1 MGMGREV
8 ELRMG
13 METRAGN
20 GDRDEGEDRD
30 RDRDEEKDSHE
41 IGSGEVLLLQPPQR
55 HTPAGLALGLGG
67 IGAQGK

>member
-20 GDRDEGEDRD
+20 GDRDEVGDRD
-30 RDRDEEKDSHE
+30 QDEEKDSHE